1 MLISDAG
8 KILRLDMKTWLF
20 GSGGSLSIF
29 SAVDIYH
36 KLADPIQS
44 NKSHLM
50 KSKQLDHDWQRLPPA
65 SIYLT
70 DRIVQLA
77 STVLVRCGQNLVTV
91 GGDCGCV
98 KLRTFTTAL
107 RLRMPHKGMMQLP
120 TSETTEPLSTEMEP
134 MTPTQDTGGDI
145 NHETKLK
152 KELGLLEG
160 VAIILGIIIGSGIFI
175 SPKGVLEE
183 TGSVG
188 MSLVVWIM
196 CGLLSMV
203 GALCYAELG
212 TSIPKSGGD
221 YAYINT
227 AFGSLPSFL
236 FLWDANLIFVPT
248 TNAIMGLTFAKYVI
262 QPFFPGCEMPE
273 AAIRLIAALAICFLT
288 FINCWNVRLTTK
300 LQDLF
305 MITKVGALLIIILAG
320 MVYLC
325 MGHTSN
331 FDNAFKG
338 TSTEPGQIAVSFYS
352 GIFSYAGWNYLNF
365 MTEELQNPF
374 VNLPRA
380 IYISLP
386 LVTLVYVLANIG
398 YLAVLSPTDMLAS
411 DAIAVTF
418 ADRLMSSGNWVMP
431 LLVALSAFGGLS
443 VHIMTSSR
451 LCFVGA
457 RQGHFPD
464 CLSLINTKCSTPM
477 SSLVF
482 LGVLSLVYLCTTDI
496 YMLIE
501 YSSFVES
508 MFILCSIAGLLYLR
522 WKCPDMERP
531 IKINIIIPIM
541 FLLICGFLVFLPLY
555 VRPFEVGMG
564 LLITASGIPVYFLF
578 IYINKPPVIKRVLR
592 NLTVTTQ
599 NLFMSVK
606 GD

>member
-1 MLISDAG
+1 MPQKRIGVLAASD
-8 KILRLDMKTWLF
+8 
-20 GSGGSLSIF
+20 
-29 SAVDIYH
+29 
-36 KLADPIQS
+36 
-44 NKSHLM
+44 
-50 KSKQLDHDWQRLPPA
+50 
-65 SIYLT
+65 
-70 DRIVQLA
+70 
-77 STVLVRCGQNLVTV
+77 
-91 GGDCGCV
+91 
-98 KLRTFTTAL
+98 
-107 RLRMPHKGMMQLP
+107 
-120 TSETTEPLSTEMEP
+120 TTEPLTAELEP
-134 MTPTQDTGGDI
+134 MNPQEDDVYKDTEGKI
-145 NHETKLK
+145 ELK

-175 SPKGVLEE
+175 SPKGVLQE

-188 MSLVVWIM
+188 MSLVVWVL
-196 CGLLSMV
+196 CGMLSMV

-262 QPFFPGCEMPE
+262 QPFFPNCDMPDSSV
-273 AAIRLIAALAICFLT
+273 RLIAALAISFLT
-288 FINCWNVRLTTK
+288 FINCWNVRVTTK
-300 LQDLF
+300 LQDVF
-305 MITKVGALLIIILAG
+305 MVTKIGALLIVIVAG
-320 MVYLC
+320 MVHLF
-325 MGHTSN
+325 MGNTQN
-331 FDNAFKG
+331 FDNAFEG

-386 LVTLVYVLANIG
+386 LVTLVYVLANIA
-398 YLAVLSPTDMLAS
+398 YLAVLTPTAMLAS

-418 ADRLMSSGNWVMP
+418 ADKLLAQGSWIMP
-431 LLVALSAFGGLS
+431 ILVALSAFGGLS

-464 CLSLINTKCSTPM
+464 CLALINCKCNTPTT
-477 SSLVF
+477 SLVF
-482 LGVLSLVYLCTTDI
+482 LGLLSLVYLCTTNI
-496 YMLIE
+496 YSLIE
-501 YSSFVES
+501 YASFVES
-508 MFILCSIAGLLYLR
+508 MFILCSIAGLLFLR
-522 WKCPDMERP
+522 WRQPDMKRP
-531 IKINIIIPIM
+531 IKINIIIPII

-555 VRPFEVGMG
+555 VRPLEVGMG
-564 LLITASGIPVYFLF
+564 ILITASGIPAYFLF
-578 IYINKPPVIKRVLR
+578 IYWQNKPQFVKRALES
-592 NLTVTTQ
+592 LTIGIQ
-599 NLFMSVK
+599 QLFFSVK

>member
-1 MLISDAG
+1 
-8 KILRLDMKTWLF
+8 
-20 GSGGSLSIF
+20 
-29 SAVDIYH
+29 
-36 KLADPIQS
+36 
-44 NKSHLM
+44 
-50 KSKQLDHDWQRLPPA
+50 
-65 SIYLT
+65 
-70 DRIVQLA
+70 
-77 STVLVRCGQNLVTV
+77 
-91 GGDCGCV
+91 
-98 KLRTFTTAL
+98 
-107 RLRMPHKGMMQLP
+107 MQLP

-145 NHETKLK
+145 NQGTKLK

-300 LQDLF
+300 LQDFF
-305 MITKVGALLIIILAG
+305 MVTKIGALLIIILAG

-398 YLAVLSPTDMLAS
+398 YLAVLTPTDMLAS
-411 DAIAVTF
+411 DAIATTF
-418 ADRLMSSGNWVMP
+418 ADRLVSSGNWVMP

-464 CLSLINTKCSTPM
+464 CLSLISTKCNTPM

-531 IKINIIIPIM
+531 IKINIIIPIL

-578 IYINKPPVIKRVLR
+578 IYINKPPAIKRVLR

>member
-1 MLISDAG
+1 MPG
-8 KILRLDMKTWLF
+8 R
-20 GSGGSLSIF
+20 
-29 SAVDIYH
+29 
-36 KLADPIQS
+36 
-44 NKSHLM
+44 
-50 KSKQLDHDWQRLPPA
+50 
-65 SIYLT
+65 
-70 DRIVQLA
+70 RI
-77 STVLVRCGQNLVTV
+77 
-91 GGDCGCV
+91 
-98 KLRTFTTAL
+98 
-107 RLRMPHKGMMQLP
+107 P
-120 TSETTEPLSTEMEP
+120 TSETAEPLALGLESFSLREDSGDEATKGKTE
-134 MTPTQDTGGDI
+134 
-145 NHETKLK
+145 LK

-175 SPKGVLEE
+175 SPKGVLQE

-188 MSLVVWIM
+188 MSLTVWVL
-196 CGLLSMV
+196 CGLLSMI

-262 QPFFPGCEMPE
+262 QPFFPDCNIPDS
-273 AAIRLIAALAICFLT
+273 AVRLIAALSITFLT

-300 LQDLF
+300 LQDAF
-305 MITKVGALLIIILAG
+305 MVTKIGALLIVIIAG
-320 MVYLC
+320 MVHLF
-325 MGHTSN
+325 MGNTQN
-331 FDNAFKG
+331 FNNAFEG

-365 MTEELQNPF
+365 MTEELKNPF

-386 LVTLVYVLANIG
+386 VVTLVYVLANVA
-398 YLAVLSPTDMLAS
+398 YLAVLTPTALLAS

-418 ADRLMSSGNWVMP
+418 ADKLLSYGSWIMP
-431 LLVALSAFGGLS
+431 ILVALSAFGGLS

-464 CLSLINTKCSTPM
+464 CLALINYKCNTPTT
-477 SSLVF
+477 SLVF
-482 LGVLSLVYLCTTDI
+482 LGLLSLMYLCTTDI
-496 YMLIE
+496 YSLIE
-501 YSSFVES
+501 YASFVES
-508 MFILCSIAGLLYLR
+508 MFILCSVAGLLYLR

-531 IKINIIIPIM
+531 IKVNIIVPIV
-541 FLLICGFLVFLPLY
+541 FLMICGFLVFLPLY
-555 VRPFEVGMG
+555 VRPLEVGMG
-564 LLITASGIPVYFLF
+564 ILITASGIPAYLICIYWKDKPAIITRALESLTIGSQQLF
-578 IYINKPPVIKRVLR
+578 
-592 NLTVTTQ
+592 
-599 NLFMSVK
+599 FSVK